1 MHILKDNPCNKAL
14 LAEWGLKPMHKWL
27 HERLLMFYAK
37 LRLMPDCRLPKKA
50 FNASWRK
57 NGRVVV
63 LPWHKHVGAL
73 LIKYGANRNYAAI
86 SEYSK
91 CKSVIKSCVKSVWQD
106 DLTLKSTLEMS
117 TLKRYVDWVCPKLVE
132 TLSLKAPR
140 PYLQAVLPTYGVELF
155 MRVRLSCLPV
165 KCRTARFRRNDDEDD
180 LDVEQRGV
188 DRGHFMC
195 PACLTA
201 EESLSH
207 LLFDCRAA
215 HDARVVMFDRI
226 KEVPGCAGKL
236 QACLSIQDEKERVC
250 RFVSDDVWGSTASLQ
265 FVLPCI
271 AQYLTTAWKLR
282 CQCEH
287 NGGRTTQHDLVL
299 SASEMGRGADGM
311 IAMADG

>member
-1 MHILKDNPCNKAL
+1 M
-14 LAEWGLKPMHKWL
+14 
-27 HERLLMFYAK
+27 
-37 LRLMPDCRLPKKA
+37 
-50 FNASWRK
+50 
-57 NGRVVV
+57 
-63 LPWHKHVGAL
+63 
-73 LIKYGANRNYAAI
+73 
-86 SEYSK
+86 
-91 CKSVIKSCVKSVWQD
+91 IKSCVKSVWQD
-106 DLTLKSTLEMS
+106 DLNLKSTLAMS

-188 DRGHFMC
+188 HRGHLLC
-195 PACLTA
+195 PACSTA

-207 LLFDCRAA
+207 LLFDCRASHA
-215 HDARVVMFDRI
+215 ARVVMFDRI
-226 KEVPGCAGKL
+226 RAVPGCASKL

-265 FVLPCI
+265 FVLPYI

-287 NGGRTTQHDLVL
+287 NGGRTAQHDLLL